1 MGIDTKGFVATSC
14 KDVFFVMNKI
24 ERAINKLITP
34 HLKLEN
40 MRFSDETKDGK
51 YKKVR
56 LEIRADT
63 ELVQA
68 HFTYN
73 GEKRTLWV
81 FFGCDCDKTEYT
93 SQSISMS
100 MGCWGESDL
109 FMQTA
114 LRAVS
119 MLGTVYF
126 DHNDCDEIDPAPLE
140 VTPLTYIQSCIEK
153 LEHPD
158 IVSLGRWYTMSNK
171 GLLRDGPVSEVLG
184 LPETSVK
191 RILAGDYESA
201 SKELESIIDLAKP
214 KEEVAA

>member
-1 MGIDTKGFVATSC
+1 MGIDTKGLVATNC

-24 ERAINKLITP
+24 ERAINKLIAP
-34 HLKLEN
+34 HLILEK
-40 MRFSDETKDGK
+40 MRFCDETKDGK

-56 LEIRADT
+56 LEIRADS
-63 ELVQA
+63 ELVQV
-68 HFTYN
+68 HFTFN

-81 FFGCDCDKTEYT
+81 FFGCDSSEQ
-93 SQSISMS
+93 SQSINLS

-109 FMQTA
+109 LMMTA

-119 MLGTVYF
+119 MLGTTYF
-126 DHNDCDEIDPAPLE
+126 DHNDCDEVDPAPLE
-140 VTPLTYIQSCIEK
+140 VPPLTYIQACLEK
-153 LEHPD
+153 LEHPN
-158 IVSLGRWYTMSNK
+158 IISLGHWYSMSKK

-214 KEEVAA
+214 KEEVVA